1 MRNMIFAH
9 EMAPSLSD
17 ATFNTEHADI
27 GHFFLARSVLE
38 ISAKK

>member
-1 MRNMIFAH
+1 
-9 EMAPSLSD
+9 MALYLSD
-17 ATFNTEHADI
+17 AAFNTEHTDI